1 MDPFPDHS
9 AASVFWLP
17 EDDTSVVILASP
29 PPCIT
34 QDTVGSRLPTAVATE
49 VDQEGVHAVLDLC
62 NGERLQVLATIA
74 APATAVI
81 PLGLDGFG
89 RLEALHRLLAA
100 IHRRA
105 IPPDT
110 RVTAQ
115 QRARAK
121 RMLRAVDG
129 YRDGAPQ
136 QDIAHIL
143 FQTDGLDRAGWQD
156 ASARHA
162 IKSLL
167 REARA
172 LISGGYLRL
181 LRHRRRR

>member
-1 MDPFPDHS
+1 MDPFPDNS

-29 PPCIT
+29 PPCLDRHADGG
-34 QDTVGSRLPTAVATE
+34 QLPRAVVTE
-49 VDQEGVHAVLDLC
+49 IDLEGVHALLDLG
-62 NGERLQVLATIA
+62 NGERLQILAATA
-74 APATAVI
+74 ASAAAVI
-81 PLGLDGFG
+81 PLDRNGFG
-89 RLEALHRLLAA
+89 RLEALHRLLSA

-121 RMLRAVDG
+121 RMLRAIDG
-129 YRDGAPQ
+129 FRDGATQ
-136 QDIAHIL
+136 QDIAQIL
-143 FQTDGLDRAGWQD
+143 FRTDGLDRAGWQD
-156 ASARHA
+156 ASTRHA

-181 LRHRRRR
+181 LRHRRRS

>member
-1 MDPFPDHS
+1 MQID
-9 AASVFWLP
+9 L
-17 EDDTSVVILASP
+17 
-29 PPCIT
+29 
-34 QDTVGSRLPTAVATE
+34 
-49 VDQEGVHAVLDLC
+49 EGVHALLDLG
-62 NGERLQVLATIA
+62 NGERLQVLDAAT
-74 APATAVI
+74 APTAAVI
-81 PLGLDGFG
+81 PLDRDGFG
-89 RLEALHRLLAA
+89 RLEALHRLLSA

-110 RVTAQ
+110 RVTPQ

-129 YRDGAPQ
+129 FRDGATQ
-136 QDIAHIL
+136 QEIAQIL
-143 FQTDGLDRAGWQD
+143 FRTDSMDRARWQD

-167 REARA
+167 RDAHA

-181 LRHRRRR
+181 LRHRRRS

>member
-1 MDPFPDHS
+1 M
-9 AASVFWLP
+9 L
-17 EDDTSVVILASP
+17 
-29 PPCIT
+29 
-34 QDTVGSRLPTAVATE
+34 TAVT
-49 VDQEGVHAVLDLC
+49 
-62 NGERLQVLATIA
+62 

>member
-1 MDPFPDHS
+1 
-9 AASVFWLP
+9 
-17 EDDTSVVILASP
+17 
-29 PPCIT
+29 
-34 QDTVGSRLPTAVATE
+34 
-49 VDQEGVHAVLDLC
+49 
-62 NGERLQVLATIA
+62 LQVLTAAA
-74 APATAVI
+74 APAAAVI
-81 PLGLDGFG
+81 PLDHDGFG
-89 RLEALHRLLAA
+89 RLEALHRLLCA

-129 YRDGAPQ
+129 YRDGATQ
-136 QDIAHIL
+136 QDIAQIL

-172 LISGGYLRL
+172 LIAGGYLRL
-181 LRHRRRR
+181 LRHRRRS

>member
-1 MDPFPDHS
+1 M
-9 AASVFWLP
+9 
-17 EDDTSVVILASP
+17 
-29 PPCIT
+29 
-34 QDTVGSRLPTAVATE
+34 TE
-49 VDQEGVHAVLDLC
+49 VSIVQLMLSVAFCVRQRPHPVTFLVRQCEG
-62 NGERLQVLATIA
+62 
-74 APATAVI
+74 
-81 PLGLDGFG
+81 
-89 RLEALHRLLAA
+89 
-100 IHRRA
+100 A

-129 YRDGAPQ
+129 FRDGATQ
-136 QDIAHIL
+136 QDIAQIL
-143 FQTDGLDRAGWQD
+143 FRAEILDRARWQD

-181 LRHRRRR
+181 LRHRRRA